1 MLEAHTISSDEMQHA
16 QQFAVRPAQ
25 DYLRTAKD
33 NVAHFT
39 QPWSDATL
47 CLERA
52 PAFRSGS
59 WRQLRCRLWS
69 RLILHFSKSCELESS
84 SARVAEIL
92 RAPTRLHWGVRL
104 QSMMQTRFLTID
116 SERCHHPP
124 GITASSRTCNC
135 STESLAGDYC
145 QQQ

>member
-16 QQFAVRPAQ
+16 RQFAVRTAQ

-39 QPWSDATL
+39 HPWSDTTL

-59 WRQLRCRLWS
+59 WRQLRCRLLS
-69 RLILHFSKSCELESS
+69 RLILHFSKSELESS

-92 RAPTRLHWGVRL
+92 RAPTRMH
-104 QSMMQTRFLTID
+104 
-116 SERCHHPP
+116 
-124 GITASSRTCNC
+124 
-135 STESLAGDYC
+135 
-145 QQQ
+145 